1 MSYRCTAWRSRQN
14 WLKVCH
20 DLFSSD
26 PADIRNGLVSV
37 QCWQA
42 RYKVPVGVEVT
53 CELLQAKLAALQQPI
68 NPDILRNITSMALIR
83 FVNGISD
90 LYQQKRSLPK
100 SIRLTLLEIGIPEW
114 VCDQRHDAT
123 HHTMPCM
130 SVLEKAVDFCL
141 EWIHSFYWEDTRS
154 YSEGYQTRFINQLK
168 EINALNSI
176 TPPSSNNT
184 LLALARKI
192 GSRDLVGMCLLEANS
207 SELNFDSHSP
217 SVASLPHLD
226 ADHNKLNQFWFRLL
240 TCLDNSSTWSLS
252 VSLISTIV
260 KRLSK
265 LELDEMSL
273 LYHGVWL
280 RLAIKQLSLSSR
292 SKKVLSHKNRTFK
305 RKVKNVKFN
314 FAPCILQT
322 ILSHP
327 NVFTHAAFRTLLKC
341 FPHLCKQKKA
351 NRILKLTKWIS
362 MVRRRDFHTVSE
374 LSGELSTIVA
384 VQKDIFS
391 KIRSRN
397 KREHTWRAVDPR
409 KYSQVH
415 IGECIQ

>member
-1 MSYRCTAWRSRQN
+1 MNYRCTAWRSRQN

-26 PADIRNGLVSV
+26 PADIRNGLASV

-42 RYKVPVGVEVT
+42 RYKIPVGVEVT
-53 CELLQAKLAALQQPI
+53 CELLQAKLASLQQPI

-90 LYQQKRSLPK
+90 LYQQKSYLPK

-130 SVLEKAVDFCL
+130 SVLEKAIDFCL
-141 EWIHSFYWEDTRS
+141 EWIRSFYWEDTRS
-154 YSEGYQTRFINQLK
+154 YTQGYQTRFIDNLK
-168 EINALNSI
+168 KINSFSFI
-176 TPPSSNNT
+176 TPSSSDNS

-192 GSRDLVGMCLLEANS
+192 GCRDLVGMCLLEAQS
-207 SELNFDSHSP
+207 SVIKFDSHS
-217 SVASLPHLD
+217 SVSSLPRLH
-226 ADHNKLNQFWFRLL
+226 ADHFKLNKIWFRLL

-265 LELDEMSL
+265 LELDGMSL

-292 SKKVLSHKNRTFK
+292 SKKVLSRRNRNFK
-305 RKVKNVKFN
+305 RKVGNVKFN
-314 FAPCILQT
+314 FAPCILHT

-327 NVFTHAAFRTLLKC
+327 NVFTHAAVRTLLKG

-362 MVRRRDFHTVSE
+362 MVRRRDLHTVCALNE
-374 LSGELSTIVA
+374 ELSTIVE

-391 KIRSRN
+391 KVRNRN
-397 KREHTWRAVDPR
+397 KRELTWKAVDPR